1 MPSTSIWRITIDA
14 PQSAPQRLEAHA
26 SRRASP
32 RGHFARAG
40 QIKTAIAALLGVSRQ
55 TLYDVL
61 NEKQPV
67 TANLA
72 VRLGKL
78 CGDGPDIWL
87 RLQQVYDRELAEREL
102 KDVIAKI
109 PTLHAAE

>member
-1 MPSTSIWRITIDA
+1 MHPGEHLREDILPAVGRPKAEI
-14 PQSAPQRLEAHA
+14 
-26 SRRASP
+26 
-32 RGHFARAG
+32 AR
-40 QIKTAIAALLGVSRQ
+40 LLGASRQ
-55 TLYDVL
+55 TLYEVL
-61 NEKQPV
+61 TEKQPV

-87 RLQQVYDRELAEREL
+87 RMQQSYDRDLAERSL
-102 KDVIAKI
+102 KHVIARI

>member
-1 MPSTSIWRITIDA
+1 MLRNPSLKGLA
-14 PQSAPQRLEAHA
+14 PMHPGEHLREDILPALGRPKAEI
-26 SRRASP
+26 
-32 RGHFARAG
+32 AR
-40 QIKTAIAALLGVSRQ
+40 LLGISRQ

-61 NEKQPV
+61 TENQPI

-87 RLQQVYDRELAEREL
+87 QMQQAYDREMAETAL
-102 KDVIAKI
+102 KDVIARI

>member
-1 MPSTSIWRITIDA
+1 MPRNPLLKGLRPLHPGEHLREDVLPA
-14 PQSAPQRLEAHA
+14 LGK
-26 SRRASP
+26 SRAE
-32 RGHFARAG
+32 
-40 QIKTAIAALLGVSRQ
+40 IAKLLGISRQ

-61 NEKQPV
+61 TEKQPV

-72 VRLGKL
+72 VRIGKL

-87 RLQQVYDRELAEREL
+87 RMQQVYDREMVETEL
-102 KDVIAKI
+102 KDVIARI

>member
-1 MPSTSIWRITIDA
+1 MPRNLLLKCLKPMHPGEHLREDILPALGRPKAEI
-14 PQSAPQRLEAHA
+14 
-26 SRRASP
+26 
-32 RGHFARAG
+32 AR
-40 QIKTAIAALLGVSRQ
+40 LLGISRQ

-61 NEKQPV
+61 REKQPV

-87 RLQQVYDRELAEREL
+87 RMQQAYDRETAEREL
-102 KDVIAKI
+102 KHVITRI
-109 PTLHAAE
+109 PTLHASE

>member
-1 MPSTSIWRITIDA
+1 MPRNPLLKGLKPMHPGEHLREDILPALGR
-14 PQSAPQRLEAHA
+14 
-26 SRRASP
+26 P
-32 RGHFARAG
+32 R
-40 QIKTAIAALLGVSRQ
+40 TEIAKLLGISRQ

-61 NEKQPV
+61 TEKQPV

-87 RLQQVYDRELAEREL
+87 RMQQMYDRETAEREL
-102 KDVIAKI
+102 KDVIARI

>member
-1 MPSTSIWRITIDA
+1 MPRNALLKGLGPLHPGEHLREEILLALGKSKTEI
-14 PQSAPQRLEAHA
+14 
-26 SRRASP
+26 
-32 RGHFARAG
+32 AR
-40 QIKTAIAALLGVSRQ
+40 LLGVSRQ

-61 NEKQPV
+61 SERTPI
-67 TANLA
+67 TGNLA

-87 RLQQVYDRELAEREL
+87 RMQQAYDREIAEREP
-102 KDVIAKI
+102 KNIIAKI